1 MDDLWNEQGNN
12 LRTMFEFTG
21 ETKRFSVNGRMFDK
35 NDFIAS
41 YPFVN
46 YEFGLFQDTLRGMS
60 RFGMFDGR
68 HSSVGERSML
78 STVSSALRDSKD
90 ETVGALVPFDRL
102 YDASPTPSNPLR
114 TTASRT
120 PRND

>member
-60 RFGMFDGR
+60 RFR
-68 HSSVGERSML
+68 HVR
-78 STVSSALRDSKD
+78 
-90 ETVGALVPFDRL
+90 
-102 YDASPTPSNPLR
+102 
-114 TTASRT
+114 RT
-120 PRND
+120 PLLRGRTFHAVHRQQRPARQQG